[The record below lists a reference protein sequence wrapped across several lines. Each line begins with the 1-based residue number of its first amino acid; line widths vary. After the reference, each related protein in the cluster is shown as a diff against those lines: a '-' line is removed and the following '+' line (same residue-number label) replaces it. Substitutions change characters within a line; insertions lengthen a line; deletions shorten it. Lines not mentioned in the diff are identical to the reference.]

1 MTRVRLILVMGF
13 AALLAAC
20 SNSSDGSGSG
30 GTRGGP
36 APDTYRDPGPYAAGV
51 TTLTLA
57 DRGVEV
63 WYPVDPADTEG
74 LETSPY
80 FIREFLS
87 DAAQAVLADAE
98 ERLQIDL
105 NPPFATDAY
114 REAPASTD
122 GPFPLVLFSHGSPA
136 FRTQSTF
143 LTTHLASWGFVVAS
157 IDHLEWGI
165 QGFLGSDPDPV
176 MDDVELRRMVVALLD
191 TENLTEEGLLEGV
204 VSTEQLGVTGH
215 SAGGSASRRFG
226 FEPDVVT
233 YIPLS
238 AGVARDGTTE
248 LPDVPS
254 LWLTGTTDGIIEPQ
268 RTIDAF
274 EQASA
279 PTRLVLIENMGHLGP
294 SDICLI
300 GDTGGGVIGLAL
312 EAGLPVESLA
322 DSGTDGCGD
331 ESLPIRDGWPVINHF
346 VTAQLRWA
354 FGIDEEPVGMSQEVQ
369 EFFPEATFEYDES
382 L

>member
-1 MTRVRLILVMGF
+1 MAHFRFLWVWSLV
-13 AALLAAC
+13 AVLAAC
-20 SNSSDGSGSG
+20 STDNSNSDP
-30 GTRGGP
+30 TP
-36 APDTYRDPGPYAAGV
+36 ETYRDPGPWDAGV

-63 WYPVDPADTEG
+63 WYPVEPEDTEG

-80 FIREFLS
+80 FIRDFLS
-87 DAAQAVLADAE
+87 PALEALLADAE
-98 ERLQIDL
+98 ERLGREF

-114 REAPASTD
+114 RDAAGSGA

-136 FRTQSTF
+136 YRTQSTF

-157 IDHLEWGI
+157 VDHLEWGL
-165 QGFLGSDPDPV
+165 QGFLGTRPDPP
-176 MDDVELRRMVVALLD
+176 MDDVELRRMVIALLEA
-191 TENLTEEGLLEGV
+191 ENERDGAILNGV
-204 VSTEQLGVTGH
+204 VSTDQIAVTGH

-226 FEPDVVT
+226 AEPGVVT
-233 YIPLS
+233 YIPIS
-238 AGVARDGTTE
+238 AGVSSEGMTE
-248 LPDVPS
+248 LPDTPS
-254 LWLTGTTDGIIEPQ
+254 LWLTGTTDGVVDPQ

-279 PTRLVLIENMGHLGP
+279 PTRLVLIDNMGHLGP

-300 GDTGGGVIGLAL
+300 GDTGGGIIGLAQ
-312 EAGLPVESLA
+312 EAGLPVDSLA
-322 DSGTDGCGD
+322 DIGTDGCGE
-331 ESLPIRDGWPVINHF
+331 ESLPIEDGWPVIRHF

-354 FGIDEEPVGMSQEVQ
+354 FGIDEEPVGISQEI
-369 EFFPEATFEYDES
+369 EALFPEATFYYDES

>member
-1 MTRVRLILVMGF
+1 MTRFQLILAMSC

-20 SNSSDGSGSG
+20 SNSSDGSGTG
-30 GTRGGP
+30 GTRGEP

-57 DRGVEV
+57 DREVEV
-63 WYPVDPADTEG
+63 WYPVDPADAEG

-80 FIREFLS
+80 FIRDFLS
-87 DAAQAVLADAE
+87 AGLEGALADAE
-98 ERLQIDL
+98 ERLGIDL
-105 NPPFATDAY
+105 NPPFDTDAY
-114 REAPASTD
+114 RDVLASRA
-122 GPFPLVLFSHGSPA
+122 GPFPVVLFSHGSPA

-157 IDHLEWGI
+157 IDHLEWGL
-165 QGFLGSDPDPV
+165 QGFLGTRPDPP

-191 TENLTEEGLLEGV
+191 SENARDGALLEGI

-238 AGVARDGTTE
+238 AGVASDGTTE
-248 LPDVPS
+248 LPDTPS
-254 LWLTGTTDGIIEPQ
+254 LWLTGTTDGIIEAQ

-300 GDTGGGVIGLAL
+300 GGSGGVIGLAQ
-312 EAGLPVESLA
+312 EAGLPVDTLVE
-322 DSGTDGCGD
+322 SGTDGCGE
-331 ESLPIRDGWPVINHF
+331 ESLPIQDGWPVIRHF

-354 FGIDEEPVGMSQEVQ
+354 FGIDEEPVGLSQDAQ

>member
-1 MTRVRLILVMGF
+1 MQYLRFRLLACLFIVV
-13 AALLAAC
+13 LAAC
-20 SNSSDGSGSG
+20 SNTTSEGE
-30 GTRGGP
+30 GTP
-36 APDTYRDPGPYAAGV
+36 APETYRDPGPYAAGV

-63 WYPVDPADTEG
+63 WYPVDPADAEG
-74 LETSPY
+74 LEKSPY
-80 FIREFLS
+80 FIRDFLS
-87 DAAQAVLADAE
+87 DAAEGILSDAE
-98 ERLQIDL
+98 ERLGIDL
-105 NPPFATDAY
+105 NPPYPTDAY
-114 REAPASTD
+114 RDAIASGA

-165 QGFLGSDPDPV
+165 QGFLGTPPDPP
-176 MDDVELRRMVVALLD
+176 MDDVDLRRMVVDLLE
-191 TENLTEEGLLEGV
+191 TENMSEGALLEGV

-238 AGVARDGTTE
+238 AGVSREGTTD
-248 LPDVPS
+248 LPDKPS
-254 LWLTGTTDGIIEPQ
+254 LWLTGTTDGIVEPQ

-300 GDTGGGVIGLAL
+300 GDTGGGVIGLAQ
-312 EAGLPVESLA
+312 EAGLPVDALVE
-322 DSGTDGCGD
+322 SGTDGCGD
-331 ESLPIRDGWPVINHF
+331 ESLPIEEGWPVIRHF

-369 EFFPEATFEYDES
+369 EFFPEATFDYDET